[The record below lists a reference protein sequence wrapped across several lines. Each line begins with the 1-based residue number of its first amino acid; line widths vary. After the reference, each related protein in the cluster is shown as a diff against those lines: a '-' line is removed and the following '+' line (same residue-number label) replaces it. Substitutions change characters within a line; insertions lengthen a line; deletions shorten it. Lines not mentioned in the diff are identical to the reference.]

1 MKAKEFYLLVNK
13 EQIAPFLVAGI
24 TEHNRELVQKYQRE
38 MKLRKKY
45 HNNLVELKGEGRFIC
60 LYTTVTN

>member
-1 MKAKEFYLLVNK
+1 MTAAL
-13 EQIAPFLVAGI
+13 AGI

-60 LYTTVTN
+60 FVHYSY